1 MKKYFNVLILSILLL
16 CSLFSCKDP
25 VNSSDENKNTDDN
38 STSTSN
44 SYFSEQVVITGE
56 VADDSNCYKTSNFS
70 IVLKNDEFDFN
81 VLKCFM
87 DVTSWFSGTPSDV
100 KFRISSLSDTSFATI
115 SIQLDSEKYGMQFF
129 SKYSGDGDSNS
140 NQSISCTIPGKY
152 LKSGSSV
159 SIEDT
164 KGSFCDIKIGDSKI
178 DNDLEAIKRSG
189 FDDECEI
196 TKFYQIGEVTF
207 PATINIENVGK
218 SLTSF
223 DRGCFNNPKYITR
236 INLNSLIKMPLGAN
250 DCPNLKE
257 IYSTLTVD
265 ETINWWQ
272 GNRIPNGIMVYCSDG
287 TVLSDNIPTS

>member
-1 MKKYFNVLILSILLL
+1 MKKNLNVLILSVLLL

-25 VNSSDENKNTDDN
+25 VNSADAEKKTDDN

-100 KFRISSLSDTSFATI
+100 NFRISSLSDTSFATI
-115 SIQLDSEKYGMQFF
+115 SIILDSEKYDMTFF

-140 NQSISCTIPGKY
+140 NQTISCTIPGKY

-159 SIEDT
+159 SEEDT
-164 KGSFCDIKIGDSKI
+164 KGSFCDIKIGNSKI
-178 DNDLEAIKRSG
+178 DNDLEAIKRNG
-189 FDDECEI
+189 FGDECEI

-218 SLTSF
+218 FLTAF
-223 DRGCFNNPKYITR
+223 GRGCFNNPKYITR
-236 INLNSLIKMPLGAN
+236 INLNSQIKDTVGIG
-250 DCPNLKE
+250 DCSNLKE
-257 IYSTLTVD
+257 IYSTLTVTD
-265 ETINWWQ
+265 TTDYWT

-287 TVLSDNIPTS
+287 VVLSDNIPTS